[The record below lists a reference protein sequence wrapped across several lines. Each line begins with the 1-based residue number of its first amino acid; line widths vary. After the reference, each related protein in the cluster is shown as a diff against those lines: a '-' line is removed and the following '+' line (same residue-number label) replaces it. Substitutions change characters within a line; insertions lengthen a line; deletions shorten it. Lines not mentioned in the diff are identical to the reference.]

1 MTSDQALTLGVLI
14 AIVAAIVALV
24 VGEVMHRW
32 RRR

>member
-1 MTSDQALTLGVLI
+1 MTSDQVLNLGVLI

-24 VGEVMHRW
+24 VGEVVQRW